1 MADQG
6 AQGGARLDHVSRRIV
21 EHIEQV
27 GGLPQ
32 KVRTPEAA
40 AAVLCVLSRRLSK
53 GQAQDLANNL
63 PEALQAL
70 VQPCAAHRGL
80 ASDVFDRDEF
90 LRLLAD
96 HLQIDVADAERV
108 ARAVLQGVHEVLP
121 QGELEH
127 IRGQLPSELW
137 QLWGPRRAAA

>member
-6 AQGGARLDHVSRRIV
+6 PQGGARIDPVSRRIV
-21 EHIEQV
+21 EHIEHV

-53 GQAQDLANNL
+53 GEAHDLASRL
-63 PEALQAL
+63 PEALQTL
-70 VQPCAAHRGL
+70 VQPCATHRGL
-80 ASDVFDRDEF
+80 ESDVFDREEF

-96 HLQIDVADAERV
+96 HMQIDVGEAELV
-108 ARAVLQGVHEVLP
+108 ARAVLQGVRAVLP
-121 QGELEH
+121 QVEIEH
-127 IRGQLPSELW
+127 VRSQLPSEIW
-137 QLWGPRRAAA
+137 ELWGPRRAAA